1 VAGITGDTLIRVI
14 RMFGC
19 LKFILGGVLT
29 CLGFAAF
36 AQPLMVTQTVSGPSG
51 LVEMP
56 SARMLEEGSF
66 AIHLS
71 QASPYNRYSVIG
83 QPLPW
88 LQVLFKYTDIEN
100 RLYGANIAGTQSYKD
115 KSTDIKVQLFEE
127 TYYLPEVSLGV
138 NDVGG
143 TGLFSGEYLVAS
155 KQIKNVDLTFG
166 MGWGYLGTQ
175 GHLANP
181 FTLLSDSFN
190 SRESAT
196 TDSGGTIDPT
206 VFFSGERVSLFA
218 GAEYHFKTYP
228 LALKLEY
235 DANNYQSEPQGN
247 VFEQTSLLNI
257 GLVYSYNNSVDV
269 HLGYVRGTTA
279 MLGLTFKTNLKST
292 GAKKVL
298 DPLPVEVLDKPYS
311 GSVEWPKVAEE
322 LKVLSGYK
330 VSSVSRDQ
338 ARLIIKG
345 QQVEHQEVAKGLGRA
360 SRVLLNTPLEG
371 TKDLVFVDSFNGVD
385 ISSISLDVEV
395 FKAAAQLETESR
407 TVLESTDFMPT
418 PLDSK
423 AAILYEAPKG
433 DFNYEVKPSFSGSFG
448 GPDAFLL
455 YQLSL
460 VANANYFV
468 RQNTWLSGGLD
479 LGLIDNYDQ
488 FEYTAPSNLPR
499 VRTNI
504 KEYLKTSPLRMNSL
518 QMLDFEAIT
527 PDIFA
532 LGYVGYLESMYG
544 GVGAE
549 VLYRPHGEQWALGL
563 DMNYVQQRDFD
574 QKLGFRDY
582 AAATG
587 HLTGYYETD
596 SHVLV
601 KLSAGQY
608 LAKDRGVTID
618 IGRKFRSGA
627 KMGFWATKTNV
638 SSEEFGEGSFDKG
651 FYFSMPLSLFTFKS
665 TTSTADFTWQFLT
678 RDGGQKLHKKH
689 ELYDLTNSRSLGYIR
704 DSFENVLR

>member
-1 VAGITGDTLIRVI
+1 MVSIAGDTLSSMIRI
-14 RMFGC
+14 SSHQN
-19 LKFILGGVLT
+19 LILGFLLT
-29 CLGFAAF
+29 GLSFAVF

-100 RLYGANIAGTQSYKD
+100 RLYGPSIAGTQSYKD

-127 TYYLPEVSLGV
+127 TYYLPEVSLGI

-155 KQIKNVDLTFG
+155 KQIKNIDLTFG

-175 GHLANP
+175 GHIANP

-190 SRESAT
+190 SREGTT

-206 VFFSGERVSLFA
+206 VFFSGERVSLFG
-218 GAEYHFKTYP
+218 GAEYHFESYP
-228 LALKLEY
+228 LVAKLEY

-247 VFEQTSLLNI
+247 IFKQRSPLNL

-298 DPLPVEVLDKPYS
+298 DPSPMDVYDKPMS
-311 GSVEWPKVAEE
+311 ASTEWPKITKDI
-322 LKVLSGYK
+322 KVLAGYK
-330 VSSVSRDQ
+330 VSSVSRDDEQ
-338 ARLIIKG
+338 LIIKG
-345 QQVEHQEVAKGLGRA
+345 QQSDYQEVAKGLGRA
-360 SRVLLNTPLEG
+360 SRVLLNTPLED
-371 TKDLVFVDSFNGVD
+371 TENLVFVDSFNGVD
-385 ISSISLDVEV
+385 ISSVSLDVET
-395 FKAAAQLETESR
+395 FKAAARLETELD
-407 TVLESTDFMPT
+407 TILESTDFMPT

-433 DFNYEVKPSFSGSFG
+433 DFDYEVKPSFSGSFG

-488 FEYTAPSNLPR
+488 FEYTAPSKLPR

-518 QMLDFEAIT
+518 QMLDFEAVS

-544 GVGAE
+544 GVGGE
-549 VLYRPHGEQWALGL
+549 VLYRPHGKDWALGL
-563 DMNYVQQRDFD
+563 DLNYVQQRDFD
-574 QKLGFRDY
+574 QKLGFRGY
-582 AAATG
+582 TVATG

-665 TTSTADFTWQFLT
+665 TTTTAGFTWQFLT
-678 RDGGQKLHKKH
+678 RDGGQKLHKSH
-689 ELYDLTNSRSLGYIR
+689 ELYDLTNSRSLGYIK

>member
-1 VAGITGDTLIRVI
+1 MVSIAGDTLISAI
-14 RMFGC
+14 RLLAFV
-19 LKFILGGVLT
+19 KPILGGLFT
-29 CLGFAAF
+29 CLSFAVF

-100 RLYGANIAGTQSYKD
+100 RLYGASIAGSQSYKD
-115 KSTDIKVQLFEE
+115 KSTDIKVQLLEE
-127 TYYLPEVSLGV
+127 TYYLPEVSLGI

-143 TGLFSGEYLVAS
+143 TGLFSGEYIVAS
-155 KQIKNVDLTFG
+155 KQIKNIDLTFG

-175 GHLANP
+175 GHIRNP
-181 FTLLSDSFN
+181 LTLLSDSFN
-190 SRESAT
+190 SRETAVG
-196 TDSGGTIDPT
+196 SGGTIDPT

-218 GAEYHFKTYP
+218 GAEYHFDTSP

-235 DANNYQSEPQGN
+235 DANNYQTEPQGN
-247 VFEQTSLLNI
+247 VFEQRSPLNI
-257 GLVYSYNNSVDV
+257 GLVYSFNNAIDLQ
-269 HLGYVRGTTA
+269 LGYVRGTTA

-311 GSVEWPKVAEE
+311 DVTEWPKVAED
-322 LKVLSGYK
+322 LKAFSGYN
-330 VSSVSRDQ
+330 VSSVSRDHEH
-338 ARLIIKG
+338 LIIKG
-345 QQVEHQEVAKGLGRA
+345 QQSDYQEVAKGLGRA
-360 SRVLLNTPLEG
+360 ARILLNTPLEE
-371 TKDLVFVDSFNGVD
+371 TEDLVFVDSFNGVD
-385 ISSISLDVEV
+385 ISSISLDVEK
-395 FKAAAQLETESR
+395 FKAAAQLETNSR
-407 TVLESTDFMPT
+407 TVLASTDFMPT
-418 PLDSK
+418 ALDSK
-423 AAILYEAPKG
+423 ADILYEAPKG
-433 DFNYEVKPSFSGSFG
+433 DLDYEIKPSFSGSFG
-448 GPDAFLL
+448 GPDEFLL

-460 VANANYFV
+460 SANANYFV
-468 RQNTWLSGGLD
+468 RQNSWLSGGVD

-518 QMLDFEAIT
+518 QLLDFEAIS
-527 PDIFA
+527 PDVFA
-532 LGYVGYLESMYG
+532 LGYIGYLESMYG

-549 VLYRPHGEQWALGL
+549 VLYRPHGKQWALGL
-563 DMNYVQQRDFD
+563 DVNYVQQRDFD
-574 QKLGFRDY
+574 QKFGFRDY
-582 AAATG
+582 SVATG
-587 HLTGYYETD
+587 HFTGYYETD

-608 LAKDRGVTID
+608 LAKDQGVTID

-638 SSEEFGEGSFDKG
+638 SAEEFGEGSFDKG

-665 TTSTADFTWQFLT
+665 TTDTAGFTWQFLT

-689 ELYDLTNSRSLGYIR
+689 ELYDLTDSRSLGYVK